1 MINIKLRAHDEYIKL
16 GQAMK
21 ASALVS
27 SGVEAKEFIQ
37 LGSVVVNGKVEK
49 RRGRKLYNGD
59 IFTFDGKEVKIE
71 K

>member
-1 MINIKLRAHDEYIKL
+1 MRNIKLRERDEYIKL

-21 ASALVS
+21 AAALVS

-37 LGSVVVNGKVEK
+37 LGKVTVNDEVEL
-49 RRGRKLYNGD
+49 RRGKKLYDGD
-59 IFTFDGKEVKIE
+59 IFAFNGEEVKIE

>member
-1 MINIKLRAHDEYIKL
+1 MRKIKLRAHDEYIKL

-21 ASALVS
+21 AAALVS

-37 LGSVVVNGKVEK
+37 SGLVEVNGEVDT
-49 RRGRKLYNGD
+49 RRGRKLYDGD
-59 IFTFDGKEVKIE
+59 IFAFEDEEVKIE